1 MNSENRYT
9 PSFLQIEKLLAVTF
23 LSILI
28 FANPIQAQEK
38 EKTSVLSTE
47 APSLRFEHLKVG
59 SGLAQGSANTIMQDS
74 QGFIWVSTQGGLHRY
89 DGHEFKVY
97 ANTPFDTTSIAD
109 SWVWSVSEASNGDL
123 WVATDGGGLNRMD
136 KATGTFKHYR
146 NDFEDSTSIS
156 GNGTF
161 HTLETSNGDLWVST
175 TGSGLNRMKITE
187 DGKFERFFH
196 DHDDLST
203 LSSNS
208 LYWINE
214 DNDGNIWVGSN
225 NGLNKIDPTT
235 NSITKY
241 LNDPTADP
249 RYGDQLNVL
258 SQYFPPNTSELAWLA
273 TGNGLVKLNTE
284 TGAFD
289 RFLIE
294 PNDGTT
300 INPLNLI
307 HEIVPDP
314 SVEGI
319 LWVAGPGTGVARF
332 DTRTNEFISY
342 RNDPKDPN
350 SLAEDF
356 AASIFTDRS
365 GTIWVGYAT
374 EGISTFNPEAV
385 NFVHIKHNPDD
396 PNSLA
401 PGIVWGVY
409 EDKEGTLWAGTE
421 GGTGISY
428 LTSLSKE
435 GNKDVSK
442 KYQHDPSDDSSVT
455 QGNLRVFAEDP
466 SGGFW
471 VGSNRGLNKLDRKT
485 GKVTRFQT
493 NNGRRDNIFL
503 IQPTKDDPSV
513 FWIGSGFGLSLFDTK
528 TNSYEIFPI
537 TVDSNEVFPLVLSL
551 HEDSSGDIYVGTTG
565 ALGKI
570 TKDGIGSVASRYN
583 PEDTTSISNNII
595 FRIIERTKEPGI
607 LWLATQQGGLNRYDT
622 NTGKATFYSKEDGI
636 ADEHLYTI
644 ILDNDE
650 TLWMSSNNGIINFDP
665 ETETFRNYGLDDG
678 LMALEYNQNAYSQ
691 SSDGIIY
698 FGSGKGVTAFNPE
711 KLKINETPPQ
721 VVLSDFKIFNTSVS
735 VGPNSPLKKALSN
748 TESITIKYNQ
758 NEITFDYVALH
769 FANSA
774 KNQYAYQLVGFDK
787 NWVQAEMQR
796 SATYTNLS
804 PGDYTF
810 RVKASNAD
818 GVWNENYAS
827 IQLIVLPPWYRT
839 WLAYGLF
846 TCLLGFM
853 IFGIDRSQRARISKK
868 ESERT
873 ALREAELRAEAEN
886 KRRSDTEQLSMIGR
900 AITSSLSVNKII
912 ETVYE
917 NVNALMDAAI
927 FGVGIYNKEGKSLDF
942 PATKEKG
949 VMLPALSYR
958 LDEKDRLAVIC
969 FNKKE
974 EIIISDFEK
983 EHKKYVSEYKA
994 PLEGEVSSSVI
1005 YLPLIYQNKIIGVIT
1020 TQSFKKDAY
1029 SEYHINLLRNLA
1041 TYAAIALDNASAYRK
1056 LNATLSEL
1064 KTMQQQLVQQ
1074 EKLAS
1079 LGQLTAGIAH
1089 EIKNPLNFVTN
1100 FSDLNIEL
1108 LDEARALAGKNDDLN
1123 EILDDIEANL
1133 KKIHEHGS
1141 RADSIV
1147 KSMLQHSRGGSG
1159 QKTPTL
1165 LNGMVKEYV
1174 NLAFHGM
1181 RAGKNAI
1188 NVELDF
1194 NLDESITEV
1203 SLIVEDFSRVVVN
1216 LCNNAFDAMREKLNS
1231 APKGYK
1237 AKLTIYTKVIDGKII
1252 LEIEDNGPGIPEDIK
1267 DKIMQPFFTT
1277 KKGKEGTGLG
1287 LSITNDIIKAHGG
1300 ELNVYSKKNSGTRF
1314 SIKLANN

>member
-1 MNSENRYT
+1 MNSDEDYIILHSN
-9 PSFLQIEKLLAVTF
+9 LKKLVQATLLF
-23 LSILI
+23 ILVM
-28 FANPIQAQEK
+28 ASPVLAQEE

-89 DGHEFKVY
+89 DGHEFKLY
-97 ANTPFDTTSIAD
+97 ANTPFDTTSLSN
-109 SWVWSVSEASNGDL
+109 SWVWSVSESKNGDL
-123 WVATDGGGLNRMD
+123 WVATNGGGLNKMD
-136 KATGTFKHYR
+136 RATGTFTRYVR
-146 NDFEDSTSIS
+146 DFNDSTTISNNSI
-156 GNGTF
+156 F
-161 HTLETSNGDLWVST
+161 HTLETKNGDLWVST
-175 TGSGLNRMKITE
+175 NFGLNKMRASE
-187 DGKFERFFH
+187 DGKFKRFLNEPN
-196 DHDDLST
+196 DLT
-203 LSSNS
+203 TITSNG
-208 LYWINE
+208 LYFISE
-214 DNDGNIWVGSN
+214 DSEGNIWVGSN
-225 NGLNKIDPTT
+225 NGVNKINPTSDT
-235 NSITKY
+235 ITRY
-241 LNDPTADP
+241 LNDSNIDP
-249 RYGDQLNVL
+249 GYGNPLNVI
-258 SQYFPPNTSELAWLA
+258 SQYFPKDEPEYVWLA
-273 TGNGLVKLNTE
+273 TGNGLVKLEIE
-284 TGAFD
+284 TGD
-289 RFLIE
+289 YKRFLIE
-294 PNDGTT
+294 PNNGTSV
-300 INPLNLI
+300 NPLNLI

-314 SVEGI
+314 SIEDI

-332 DTRTNEFISY
+332 DLRTNEFTSY

-356 AASIFTDRS
+356 AASIFTDQS

-374 EGISTFNPEAV
+374 EGISTFNPAAV
-385 NFVHIKHNPDD
+385 NFVHLRHDPDNPQ
-396 PNSLA
+396 SLA

-409 EDKEGTLWAGTE
+409 EDKEGTLWVGTE
-421 GGTGISY
+421 SGTGLSY
-428 LTSLSKE
+428 LTSLSKD
-435 GNKDVSK
+435 GNRDVAK
-442 KYQHDPSDDSSVT
+442 RFQHDPNDNFTLSD
-455 QGNLRVFAEDP
+455 GLFRVFIEDP
-466 SGGFW
+466 RGNFW
-471 VGSNRGLNKLDRKT
+471 VGSNNGLNKLNRRT
-485 GKVTRFQT
+485 GRVTRFLK
-493 NNGRRDNIFL
+493 NNGRRDNIL
-503 IQPTKDDPSV
+503 MMQPTKDDPSI
-513 FWIGSGFGLSLFDTK
+513 FWVGSGAGLSLLDTNND
-528 TNSYEIFPI
+528 TYEIYSI
-537 TVDSNEVFPLVLSL
+537 IADSNEVFPFVLSL
-551 HEDSSGDIYVGTTG
+551 HEDSSGDLWVGTTNG
-565 ALGKI
+565 LGKI
-570 TKDGIGSVASRYN
+570 TKDGNASLESRYN
-583 PEDTTSISNNII
+583 PRDTTSISNNII
-595 FRIIERTKEPGI
+595 FKVVERTKEPGI

-622 NTGKATFYSKEDGI
+622 ETGIASFYGKDDGI
-636 ADEHLYTI
+636 ADDHLYTI
-644 ILDNDE
+644 ILDDNE

-678 LMALEYNQNAYSQ
+678 LMALEYNQNAYSK
-691 SSDGIIY
+691 SADGIIY

-711 KLKINETPPQ
+711 RLTINELPPQ

-735 VGPNSPLKKALSN
+735 VGPNSALTEALSETN
-748 TESITIKYNQ
+748 SITIKYSQ

-787 NWVQAEMQR
+787 DWVDAETQR
-796 SATYTNLS
+796 SATFTNLS
-804 PGDYTF
+804 PGDYIF

-818 GVWNENYAS
+818 GVWNEDYTS
-827 IQLIVLPPWYRT
+827 IRLSVLPPWYRT
-839 WLAYGLF
+839 WWAYGLF
-846 TCLLGFM
+846 TGILGFM
-853 IFGIDRSQRARISKK
+853 IFGIDRTQRFRISKK

-900 AITSSLSVNKII
+900 AITSSLSVDKII

-927 FGVGIYNKEGKSLDF
+927 FGVGIYNKELDRLDF

-949 VMLPALSYR
+949 VMLPALSYG
-958 LDEKDRLAVIC
+958 LNEKDRLAVIC

-983 EHKKYVSEYKA
+983 DHKKYVSEYKA

-1005 YLPLIYQNKIIGVIT
+1005 YLPLIYQGKIIGVIT

-1056 LNATLSEL
+1056 LNSTLSEL

-1108 LDEARALAGKNDDLN
+1108 LDEARELAGENDDLN

-1159 QKTPTL
+1159 EKTPTL

-1188 NVELDF
+1188 NVDLAFDLEK
-1194 NLDESITEV
+1194 SIHEV
-1203 SLIVEDFSRVVVN
+1203 PLIVEDFSRVIVN
-1216 LCNNAFDAMREKLNS
+1216 LCNNAFDAMREKLKTAS
-1231 APKGYK
+1231 KEYK
-1237 AKLTIYTKVIDGKII
+1237 AKLTISTKVIDGIII
-1252 LEIEDNGPGIPEDIK
+1252 LDIVDNGPGIPDDIK

-1277 KKGKEGTGLG
+1277 KKGKDGTGLG

-1300 ELNVYSKKNSGTRF
+1300 ELNVTTVKNEGTKF
-1314 SIKLANN
+1314 SIQLRKN

>member
-1 MNSENRYT
+1 MKIRIVNNT
-9 PSFLQIEKLLAVTF
+9 TLIVILLLGTS
-23 LSILI
+23 LY
-28 FANPIQAQEK
+28 AQE
-38 EKTSVLSTE
+38 EAETSVLSTE

-89 DGHEFKVY
+89 DGHDFKLY
-97 ANTPFDTTSIAD
+97 ANTPFDTTSISD
-109 SWVWSVSEASNGDL
+109 SWVWSVSES
-123 WVATDGGGLNRMD
+123 
-136 KATGTFKHYR
+136 K
-146 NDFEDSTSIS
+146 S
-156 GNGTF
+156 
-161 HTLETSNGDLWVST
+161 GDLWVST
-175 TGSGLNRMKITE
+175 NGGGLNKMDRATGTFISYTRVFDDSTSISNNSVQFTLEAENGDLWVTTNWGLNRMKAGE

-196 DHDDLST
+196 DHEDLT
-203 LSSNS
+203 TISSNG
-208 LYWINE
+208 LYLLNE
-214 DNDGNIWVGSN
+214 DSEGNIWIGSN
-225 NGLNKIDPTT
+225 NGLNKINPT
-235 NSITKY
+235 NNEIARY
-241 LNDPTADP
+241 LNDPVRDP
-249 RYGDQLNVL
+249 GYGDPLNVL
-258 SQYFPPNTSELAWLA
+258 SQYFPQDEPGFIWLA
-273 TGNGLVKLNTE
+273 TGNGLVKFEIE
-284 TGAFD
+284 TGD
-289 RFLIE
+289 YERFLIE
-294 PNDGTT
+294 PNTGGSVD
-300 INPLNLI
+300 PLNFI

-319 LWVAGPGTGVARF
+319 LWVVGPGTGVARF
-332 DTRTNEFISY
+332 DTRTNKFTSY

-356 AASIFTDRS
+356 AVSIFADRS
-365 GTIWVGYAT
+365 GTIWIGYAS
-374 EGISTFNPEAV
+374 EGLSAFNPKAV
-385 NFVHIKHNPDD
+385 NFAHLKHDPDNPQ
-396 PNSLA
+396 SLS

-409 EDKEGTLWAGTE
+409 EDKEGTLWVGTE
-421 GGTGISY
+421 SGQGISY
-428 LTSLSKE
+428 LTSLSKV
-435 GNKDVSK
+435 GNKDISK
-442 KYQHDPSDDSSVT
+442 VYQHDPNDKSTLTD
-455 QGNLRVFAEDP
+455 GLFRVFAEDP
-466 SGGFW
+466 SGNFW
-471 VGSNRGLNKLDRKT
+471 VASNRGLNKLNRKT
-485 GKVTRFQT
+485 GKVTRFLKNWDRL
-493 NNGRRDNIFL
+493 NNINM
-503 IQPTKDDPSV
+503 IQPTKDDSSV
-513 FWIGSGFGLSLFDTK
+513 FWVGTSAGLSLLDTK
-528 TNSYEIFPI
+528 NDSYEVYPI
-537 TVDSNEVFPLVLSL
+537 IVDTTEVFPFVLSL
-551 HEDSSGDIYVGTTG
+551 HEDSFGNLWLGTG
-565 ALGKI
+565 GGLGKI
-570 TKDGIGSVASRYN
+570 TKDGVPSRESFYN
-583 PEDTTSISNNII
+583 PRDTTSISNDII
-595 FRIIERTKEPGI
+595 FKVVERPKEPGI

-622 NTGKATFYSKEDGI
+622 NTGIATHYGKQDGI
-636 ADEHLYTI
+636 ADDHLYSI
-644 ILDNDE
+644 ILDDNE

-678 LMALEYNQNAYSQ
+678 LMALEYNQNAYSK
-691 SSDGIIY
+691 SAEGIIY

-711 KLKINETPPQ
+711 RLNINEIPPQ
-721 VVLSDFKIFNTSVS
+721 VVFSDFRIFNKTVA
-735 VGPNSPLKKALSN
+735 VGADFPLKKALSE
-748 TESITIKYNQ
+748 TSSITIEYNQ
-758 NEITFDYVALH
+758 NEITFEYVALH

-774 KNQYAYQLVGFDK
+774 KNQYAYQLVGFDRD
-787 NWVQAEMQR
+787 WVQAEMQR

-810 RVKASNAD
+810 RVKAANAD
-818 GVWNENYAS
+818 GIWNENYAS
-827 IQLIVLPPWYRT
+827 IELIVLPPWYRT
-839 WLAYGLF
+839 WWAYGVF
-846 TCLLGFM
+846 AGLLALLV
-853 IFGIDRSQRARISKK
+853 FGIDRTQRYRISKK
-868 ESERT
+868 EQERT

-900 AITSSLSVNKII
+900 AITSTLSVDRII

-927 FGVGIYNKEGKSLDF
+927 FGVGIYNKELDRLEF

-949 VMLPALSYR
+949 VMLPALSYS
-958 LDEKDRLAVIC
+958 LDENDRLAVIC

-974 EIIISDFEK
+974 EIIISDWEK

-1005 YLPLIYQNKIIGVIT
+1005 YIPLIFQGKIIGVIT

-1056 LNATLSEL
+1056 LNSTLSEL

-1100 FSDLNIEL
+1100 FSDLNLEL
-1108 LDEARALAGKNDDLN
+1108 LEEARELSVDNEDLN

-1141 RADSIV
+1141 RADRIV

-1159 QKTPTL
+1159 SKTPTL

-1188 NVELDF
+1188 NVDLQFDLEE
-1194 NLDESITEV
+1194 NINEV

-1216 LCNNAFDAMREKLNS
+1216 LCNNAFDAMRGKIENS
-1231 APKGYK
+1231 QKDYK
-1237 AKLTIYTKVIDGKII
+1237 PKLTVRTKIVDGKVI
-1252 LEIEDNGPGIPEDIK
+1252 LEIEDNGPGIPDDIK

-1277 KKGKEGTGLG
+1277 KMGTDGTGLG

-1300 ELNVYSKKNSGTRF
+1300 ELEVESKENQYTLFRVYLK
-1314 SIKLANN
+1314 

>member
-1 MNSENRYT
+1 MNSDEDYIILHSN
-9 PSFLQIEKLLAVTF
+9 LKKLVQATLLF
-23 LSILI
+23 ILVM
-28 FANPIQAQEK
+28 ASPVLAQEE

-89 DGHEFKVY
+89 DGHEFKLYV
-97 ANTPFDTTSIAD
+97 NTPFDTTSLSN
-109 SWVWSVSEASNGDL
+109 SWVWSVSESKNGDL
-123 WVATDGGGLNRMD
+123 WVATNGGGLNKMD
-136 KATGTFKHYR
+136 RATGTFTRYVR
-146 NDFEDSTSIS
+146 DFNDSTTISNNSI
-156 GNGTF
+156 F
-161 HTLETSNGDLWVST
+161 HTLETQNGDLWVST
-175 TGSGLNRMKITE
+175 NFGLNKMRASE
-187 DGKFERFFH
+187 DGKFKRFLNEPN
-196 DHDDLST
+196 DLT
-203 LSSNS
+203 TITSNG
-208 LYWINE
+208 LYFISE
-214 DNDGNIWVGSN
+214 DSEGNIWVGSN
-225 NGLNKIDPTT
+225 NGVNKINPTSDT
-235 NSITKY
+235 ITRY
-241 LNDPTADP
+241 LNDSNIDP
-249 RYGDQLNVL
+249 GYGNPLNVI
-258 SQYFPPNTSELAWLA
+258 SQYFPEDEPEYVWLA
-273 TGNGLVKLNTE
+273 TGNGLVKLEIE
-284 TGAFD
+284 TGD
-289 RFLIE
+289 YKRFLIE
-294 PNDGTT
+294 PNNGTSV
-300 INPLNLI
+300 NPLNLI

-314 SVEGI
+314 SIEDI

-332 DTRTNEFISY
+332 DLRTNEFTSY

-356 AASIFTDRS
+356 AASIFADQS

-385 NFVHIKHNPDD
+385 NFVHLRHDPDNPQ
-396 PNSLA
+396 SLA

-409 EDKEGTLWAGTE
+409 EDKEGTLWVGTE
-421 GGTGISY
+421 SGTGLSY
-428 LTSLSKE
+428 LTSLSKD
-435 GNKDVSK
+435 GNRDVARK
-442 KYQHDPSDDSSVT
+442 FQHDPNDNSTLSN
-455 QGNLRVFAEDP
+455 GLFRVFIEDP
-466 SGGFW
+466 RGNFW
-471 VGSNRGLNKLDRKT
+471 VGSNNGLNKLNRRT
-485 GKVTRFQT
+485 GRVTRFLM
-493 NNGRRDNIFL
+493 NNGRRDNIL
-503 IQPTKDDPSV
+503 MMQPTKGDPSI
-513 FWIGSGFGLSLFDTK
+513 FWVGSGAGLSLLDTNND
-528 TNSYEIFPI
+528 TYEIYPI
-537 TVDSNEVFPLVLSL
+537 LADSNEVFPFVLSL
-551 HEDSSGDIYVGTTG
+551 LEDSSGDLWVGTTNG
-565 ALGKI
+565 LGKI
-570 TKDGIGSVASRYN
+570 TKDGNASLESRYN
-583 PEDTTSISNNII
+583 PRDTTSISNNII
-595 FRIIERTKEPGI
+595 FKVVERTKEPGI

-622 NTGKATFYSKEDGI
+622 ETGIASFYGKDDGI
-636 ADEHLYTI
+636 ADDHLYSI
-644 ILDNDE
+644 ILDDNE

-678 LMALEYNQNAYSQ
+678 LMALEYNQNAYSK
-691 SSDGIIY
+691 SADGIIY

-711 KLKINETPPQ
+711 RLNINEIPPQ

-735 VGPNSPLKKALSN
+735 VGPNSALTEALSETN
-748 TESITIKYNQ
+748 SITIKYSQ

-787 NWVQAEMQR
+787 DWVDAETQR
-796 SATYTNLS
+796 SATFTNLS

-818 GVWNENYAS
+818 GVWNEDYTS
-827 IQLIVLPPWYRT
+827 IRLSVLPPWYRT
-839 WLAYGLF
+839 WWAYGLF
-846 TCLLGFM
+846 TGILGFM
-853 IFGIDRSQRARISKK
+853 IFGIDRTQRFRISKK

-900 AITSSLSVNKII
+900 AITSSLSVDKII

-927 FGVGIYNKEGKSLDF
+927 FGVGIYNKELNRLDF

-949 VMLPALSYR
+949 VMLPALSYG
-958 LDEKDRLAVIC
+958 LNEKDRLAVIC

-983 EHKKYVSEYKA
+983 DHKKYVSEYKA

-1005 YLPLIYQNKIIGVIT
+1005 YLPLIYQGKIIGVIT

-1056 LNATLSEL
+1056 LNSTLSEL

-1108 LDEARALAGKNDDLN
+1108 LDEARELAGENDDLN
-1123 EILDDIEANL
+1123 EILNDIEANL

-1159 QKTPTL
+1159 EKTPTL

-1188 NVELDF
+1188 NVDLAFDLE
-1194 NLDESITEV
+1194 ESIHEV
-1203 SLIVEDFSRVVVN
+1203 PLIVEDFSRVIVN
-1216 LCNNAFDAMREKLNS
+1216 LCNNAFDAMREKLKTAS
-1231 APKGYK
+1231 KEYK
-1237 AKLTIYTKVIDGKII
+1237 AKLTISTNVIDGNII
-1252 LEIEDNGPGIPEDIK
+1252 FDIEDNGPGIPDDIK

-1277 KKGKEGTGLG
+1277 KKGKDGTGLG

-1300 ELNVYSKKNSGTRF
+1300 ELNVTTSKNEGTKF
-1314 SIKLANN
+1314 SIQLRKN